1 MLRGRNEAKI
11 YIEFVLMFGGIFVE
25 NKLAK
30 RTNLCSTIAKGN
42 RLCDL
47 ITTNMEAFMR
57 TILFVG
63 CSKDWPEYLQSE
75 EYRKWFCKTH
85 TLPGI
90 VTAIVDSENEETET
104 NGDEDDAASDDNP
117 ASDDDQR
124 ELNETGKKK
133 STANGRGRN
142 GKPVSLF
149 VIVCVASISW
159 RVPLTV
165 VSLLSTEMFFIIHGT
180 ERQDG

>member
-1 MLRGRNEAKI
+1 MLRGRNEAKM

-30 RTNLCSTIAKGN
+30 RTNLCSAIAKGN
-42 RLCDL
+42 KLCDL
-47 ITTNMEAFMR
+47 MTTNMEAFMR

-90 VTAIVDSENEETET
+90 VTAIVDSEDEEAET
-104 NGDEDDAASDDNP
+104 NGDEDDAASDD
-117 ASDDDQR
+117 DQT
-124 ELNETGKKK
+124 ELDETGKKPAAK
-133 STANGRGRN
+133 GRGRN

-149 VIVCVASISW
+149 VIVCVASISS

-165 VSLLSTEMFFIIHGT
+165 VSFLSTEMFFVVHGT
-180 ERQDG
+180 EWQDG